1 MSSPLPSLTLADR
14 LAGLSSD
21 ASLEAAEAWR
31 LKRLWLEM
39 LARMFTMLAGLAAQF
54 AAGTLPAPTPQAVR
68 PTPMRQGFRAANAP
82 HPGRVDR
89 VKIRFL
95 TEVSATETLA
105 PNRAA
110 PATMRPS
117 GLDRRGR
124 GVGQPHLGPR
134 PDRRPPRRNEGLT
147 QAPWHGYFVTLAKR
161 VSIFG
166 LRCKVTRSC
175 LQNQAAL
182 STTLR
187 SGSPRPKARQLS
199 RTIS

>member
-1 MSSPLPSLTLADR
+1 MSSPLSSLTLADR
-14 LAGLSSD
+14 FAGLSSD
-21 ASLEAAEAWR
+21 VSLEAAEAWR

-39 LARMFTMLAGLAAQF
+39 LARIFAMLAGLAAQF
-54 AAGTLPAPTPQAVR
+54 AAGTLPVLTPQAVR
-68 PTPMRQGFRAANAP
+68 PAPMRQGFRAANAP
-82 HPGRVDR
+82 RPGRADR
-89 VKIRFL
+89 VETGYL
-95 TEVSATETLA
+95 TELSATETLA
-105 PNRAA
+105 PNHAT

-117 GLDRRGR
+117 GLDGRGR

-134 PDRRPPRRNEGLT
+134 PDRRPPRKNECLT
-147 QAPWHGYFVTLAKR
+147 QAPWHSCFVTLSTR

-166 LRCKVTRSC
+166 LRRKVTRLC

-187 SGSPRPKARQLS
+187 SGSPWSKARQLS